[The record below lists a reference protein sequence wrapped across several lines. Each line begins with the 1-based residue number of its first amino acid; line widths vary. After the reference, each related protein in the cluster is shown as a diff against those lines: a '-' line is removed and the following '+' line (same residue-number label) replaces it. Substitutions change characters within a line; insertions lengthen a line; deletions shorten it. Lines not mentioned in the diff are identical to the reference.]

1 MDVPSPSGRPGR
13 SVAYFRKSGDI
24 MNRTGKMAQLLRLAR
39 IAAHCERTGQT
50 AQEAIEQEALR
61 DAGRRRFTQGAVAAA
76 VTAAAGAGA
85 MSPVAMAGM
94 ARVRR
99 VMTGG
104 GGGIAV
110 IGAGIA
116 GLSCAYELGRHGVD
130 AKVYEASGRVGG
142 RCLSERGVFPGQVA
156 ERGAEFIGASH
167 HTMLGYAR
175 AFGLQLE
182 DASMLPG
189 STYYHFEG
197 GTWTEAQVVEEFR
210 SFVGSIR
217 EDLGA
222 LGRPVAD
229 AHSEADELFDLM
241 SLDDYLT
248 LHGAGGLLRKV
259 IGSAYAAEYGAGI
272 DELSAIGF
280 MRFVHGD
287 KRGKFAQVGTFGGEG
302 FHVVDGNDR
311 IATELAAR
319 LSAPVQVGHRLVAL
333 RKLANGKVRL
343 SFDAGGRR
351 VQADHD
357 AVVLALPF
365 SVLRDVQLDPTLE
378 LPAWKRYAIANSA
391 MGDNA
396 KLMVGFNQP
405 YWYVRHG
412 SNGTGYSDRARMQT
426 TWETNPSNGGE
437 TRAVLSAYIGG
448 ADAKAMDPRNL
459 QTEARLFLDALDAA
473 LPGAH
478 DAAMR
483 SNAGEIVAAM
493 HNWSRNP
500 LSKGSYTCHR
510 PGYFTTIAHNE
521 AKAVGNVLFAGEH
534 TSSFYEW
541 QGFMEGAALSGLR
554 AAGEVMALAQTRS
567 LFQRFA
573 SR

>member
-1 MDVPSPSGRPGR
+1 MS
-13 SVAYFRKSGDI
+13 
-24 MNRTGKMAQLLRLAR
+24 RTGKMAQLMRLTR
-39 IAAHCERTGQT
+39 LAAHCEQTGMS
-50 AQEAIEQEALR
+50 AQEAIEQDALR

-85 MSPVAMAGM
+85 ISPAAMAGM

-99 VMTGG
+99 TMTGS
-104 GGGIAV
+104 GGGIAI

-116 GLSCAYELGRHGVD
+116 GLSCAYELARHGVD

-189 STYYHFEG
+189 TGYYHFGG
-197 GTWTEAQVVEEFR
+197 GTWTEAQVVDEFR
-210 SFVGSIR
+210 GFVGSIR

-222 LGRPVAD
+222 LGHPTAD
-229 AHSEADELFDLM
+229 AYSEADELFDLM

-248 LHGAGGLLRKV
+248 LHGAGGMLRKV

-287 KRGKFAQVGTFGGEG
+287 KRGKFAQVGAFGGEG

-319 LSAPVQVGHRLVAL
+319 ISAPVQVGHRLVAM
-333 RKLANGKVRL
+333 RKLAGGKVRL
-343 SFDAGGRR
+343 SFDVGGRR

-378 LPAWKRYAIANSA
+378 LPAWKRHAIANA
-391 MGDNA
+391 GMGDNA
-396 KLMVGFNQP
+396 KLMVGFTEP
-405 YWYVRHG
+405 YWYLRHG
-412 SNGTGYSDRARMQT
+412 SNGTGYSDRSRMQM
-426 TWETNPSNGGE
+426 TWETNPYNGNE
-437 TRAVLSAYIGG
+437 HRAVLSAYLGG
-448 ADAKAMDPRNL
+448 AAAKSLDPRNL
-459 QTEARLFLDALDAA
+459 QAEAQLFLSELDAA

-478 DAAMR
+478 QAALR
-483 SNAGEIVAAM
+483 TASGDVVSAL

-510 PGYFTTIAHNE
+510 PGYFTSIAHNE
-521 AKAVGNVLFAGEH
+521 AKPVGNVLFAGEH

-554 AAGEVMALAQTRS
+554 AAGEAMALAQTRTLS
-567 LFQRFA
+567 SRFA
-573 SR
+573 MR